1 MSGKQEA
8 AIACKIHAL
17 RLCMKICLNSCYT
30 LLTMKFISVYTL
42 LLTCFF
48 AVGATQAYAQVK
60 DSTVDKGRWN
70 AEGRAD
76 KITDK
81 ISHKLSLNKE
91 QEKKIHAINQD
102 IVRRMDV
109 VRNNP
114 SLSKKDRMTQLKTL
128 ETERGQRFKTVFT
141 ATQYKKWNDWEMT
154 KKEHLEAKM
163 EKKRQRKEDR

>member
-1 MSGKQEA
+1 MNGREGTASR
-8 AIACKIHAL
+8 IFSVAL
-17 RLCMKICLNSCYT
+17 CLCMEICLNSCNT

-42 LLTCFF
+42 LLACFF
-48 AVGATQAYAQVK
+48 AAGATQAYAQVK

-128 ETERGQRFKTVFT
+128 ETERSQRFKTVFT

-163 EKKRQRKEDR
+163 EKKRQKKED